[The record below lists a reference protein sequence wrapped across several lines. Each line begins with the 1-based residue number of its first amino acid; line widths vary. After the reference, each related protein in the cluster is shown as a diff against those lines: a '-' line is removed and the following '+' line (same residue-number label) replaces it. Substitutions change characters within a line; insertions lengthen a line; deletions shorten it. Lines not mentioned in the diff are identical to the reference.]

1 MYLRVLCTRRYCNKI
16 GGLLLLGEE
25 VMTMVTFTEL
35 IMFTSLIVAIVVAC
49 YTIFSDNKRRK

>member
-1 MYLRVLCTRRYCNKI
+1 
-16 GGLLLLGEE
+16 
-25 VMTMVTFTEL
+25 MVTFTEL